1 MILIVPMQTTMF
13 LQGREGTV
21 VFEIRTNFS
30 FNENNLFDCYI
41 QIFQQNSKY
50 QASESSTRW
59 KLESRHR
66 EESYKV
72 IKKQRHW
79 TQNTDT
85 TAMLTLV
92 SSYSKIRSNLLLC
105 SPDFLLV
112 ARCLLQV
119 TRCKDFSTFFTEKS
133 EQQIIEK
140 VVNQWD
146 LGQSNRNLQQKE
158 H

>member
-1 MILIVPMQTTMF
+1 MILIVPMLTTMF

-21 VFEIRTNFS
+21 VFEIGTNFS
-30 FNENNLFDCYI
+30 FIENNLFDCYI
-41 QIFQQNSKY
+41 QIFQQNSF
-50 QASESSTRW
+50 QASESSTRR
-59 KLESRHR
+59 KLESRQQQ
-66 EESYKV
+66 ESYIV

-92 SSYSKIRSNLLLC
+92 SSYSKIRSNLLMS

-119 TRCKDFSTFFTEKS
+119 TRCNDFSGYFTWKNK
-133 EQQIIEK
+133 QHIIEK

-146 LGQSNRNLQQKE
+146 WE
-158 H
+158 

>member
-1 MILIVPMQTTMF
+1 MILIVPMLTTMF
-13 LQGREGTV
+13 LQGREGIVIFQIGT
-21 VFEIRTNFS
+21 TFS
-30 FNENNLFDCYI
+30 FIENNLFDCYI
-41 QIFQQNSKY
+41 QIFQQNSF
-50 QASESSTRW
+50 QASESSTRR
-59 KLESRHR
+59 KLESRQQQ
-66 EESYKV
+66 ESYIV

-92 SSYSKIRSNLLLC
+92 SSYSKIRSNLLMS

-119 TRCKDFSTFFTEKS
+119 TRCNDFSGYFTWKNK
-133 EQQIIEK
+133 QHIIEK

-146 LGQSNRNLQQKE
+146 WE
-158 H
+158 

>member
-1 MILIVPMQTTMF
+1 MILIIPMLTTTF

-21 VFEIRTNFS
+21 VFEIGTNFS
-30 FNENNLFDCYI
+30 FIENNLFDCYI
-41 QIFQQNSKY
+41 QIFQQNSF
-50 QASESSTRW
+50 QASESSTRR
-59 KLESRHR
+59 KLESRQQQ
-66 EESYKV
+66 ESYIV

-92 SSYSKIRSNLLLC
+92 SSYSKIRSNLLMS

-119 TRCKDFSTFFTEKS
+119 TRCNDFSGYFTWKNK
-133 EQQIIEK
+133 QHIIEK

-146 LGQSNRNLQQKE
+146 WE
-158 H
+158 

>member
-1 MILIVPMQTTMF
+1 MILIVPMLTTMF
-13 LQGREGTV
+13 LQGREDTV
-21 VFEIRTNFS
+21 VFVIGTNFS
-30 FNENNLFDCYI
+30 FIENNLFDCYI
-41 QIFQQNSKY
+41 RMFQQNSY
-50 QASESSTRW
+50 QARESSTRW
-59 KLESRHR
+59 KLESRHQ

-119 TRCKDFSTFFTEKS
+119 TRCKDFSTFFTWKNK
-133 EQQIIEK
+133 QHIIEK

-146 LGQSNRNLQQKE
+146 WE
-158 H
+158 

>member
-1 MILIVPMQTTMF
+1 MILIIPMLTTTF

-21 VFEIRTNFS
+21 VFEIGTNFS
-30 FNENNLFDCYI
+30 FIENNLFDCYI
-41 QIFQQNSKY
+41 QIFQQNSF
-50 QASESSTRW
+50 QASESSTRR
-59 KLESRHR
+59 KLESRQQQ
-66 EESYKV
+66 ESYIV

-119 TRCKDFSTFFTEKS
+119 TRCNDFSTFFTRKNK
-133 EQQIIEK
+133 QHIIEK

-146 LGQSNRNLQQKE
+146 WE
-158 H
+158 